1 MGVVVNRALP
11 LILQGAVCSTSSILS
26 QFQSVHGQTLQPRTP
41 ESFSLEFGI
50 MQTIH
55 DGFCSFFGLS
65 SMITMSAIRGQRS
78 PLLLCSFPWLQT
90 WGKKEKLRQQ
100 LGSGVFSNLRES
112 LCLDNIFLKTS
123 ISKPGKYLIAL
134 VKQLGRA
141 PFTQTWFQTHDAGKL
156 CGFQMKHSP
165 W

>member
-1 MGVVVNRALP
+1 
-11 LILQGAVCSTSSILS
+11 
-26 QFQSVHGQTLQPRTP
+26 
-41 ESFSLEFGI
+41 

-55 DGFCSFFGLS
+55 DGFSSFFGLS

-165 W
+165 WWARSGYCFVDNGKSREILKSGSRALWTLSIFSCWIIHGDQQGLL